1 MTILNCLIEW
11 FKFSRTPCSWVI
23 CWVFV
28 QGVLSNNTIVAVKRL
43 FMKTQ
48 QASSDFTN
56 EVVLITNL
64 RHQNLVNLKGFC
76 LKGKE
81 MLLVYEY
88 VDNYDLDKIL
98 FGKFTHTFWLGKT
111 WEQSW
116 RMKITYQDSFAK
128 DHSIYFLWCKTI
140 LIAHVMMICMIP
152 TSPTKNV
159 VTYRF
164 KNTRRRPSVGLA
176 NAV

>member
-1 MTILNCLIEW
+1 
-11 FKFSRTPCSWVI
+11 
-23 CWVFV
+23 VFV
-28 QGVLSNNTIVAVKRL
+28 QGVLSNKTIIAVKRL

-116 RMKITYQDSFAK
+116 RMKITYWHCYLS
-128 DHSIYFLWCKTI
+128 SILLLRII
-140 LIAHVMMICMIP
+140 LFISYDA
-152 TSPTKNV
+152 
-159 VTYRF
+159 RLF
-164 KNTRRRPSVGLA
+164 
-176 NAV
+176 